1 MRRQAGCLKVFF
13 FADVE
18 MVISGGPSICGLID
32 RFRQLHDPS
41 FVASGY
47 RAVLMNL
54 LLENMTQKKD
64 NAGHL

>member
-1 MRRQAGCLKVFF
+1 
-13 FADVE
+13 